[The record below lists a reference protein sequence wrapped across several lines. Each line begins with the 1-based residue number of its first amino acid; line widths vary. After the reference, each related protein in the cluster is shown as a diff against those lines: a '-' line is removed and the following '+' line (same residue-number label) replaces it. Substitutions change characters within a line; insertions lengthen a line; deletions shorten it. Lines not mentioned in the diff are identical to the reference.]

1 MSAVMRQ
8 RMFAL
13 AREHGAPT
21 DRIPREGERFRVP
34 ERSFL
39 RAGADESEDQVRQE
53 APREVAKMMAG
64 EQDAYETLME
74 IGKVVQRRVIE
85 KVSSGEGFEPLDL
98 FTVAITGESRPLIGK
113 KGVFETMQG
122 IRVRVVRR

>member
-74 IGKVVQRRVIE
+74 IGKVVQRRVID
-85 KVSSGEGFEPLDL
+85 KVS
-98 FTVAITGESRPLIGK
+98 IGK
-113 KGVFETMQG
+113 RGVFETTQG